1 MKTDL
6 LSRIIN
12 SEDYFQELIYQLY
25 GDYPD
30 SKIVTWTTWGGD
42 KIIFTDNE
50 SLLDEKGWDII
61 DEWIKKF
68 PFELIGIHPFDDTPG
83 KMYNMYLREKEYELV

>member
-6 LSRIIN
+6 LSRIVN

-42 KIIFTDNE
+42 RVIFTDNE
-50 SLLDEKGWDII
+50 SLLKSVDII
-61 DEWIKKF
+61 SNWYKKF
-68 PFELIGIHPFDDTPG
+68 PYELISIHSFENTPAS
-83 KMYNMYLREKEYELV
+83 MYNIYLMEKEYELV